1 MGRFIEAIYEDGV
14 LKPLED
20 PGLREH
26 ERILLD
32 LRPLA
37 RQEAGSHLAGWQR
50 VYEGL
55 SEAEIDEVEAIA
67 LDRAQF
73 FPADRS

>member
-1 MGRFIEAIYEDGV
+1 MSRFIEAVYEDGV

-26 ERILLD
+26 EHILLE
-32 LRPLA
+32 LRPLG
-37 RQEAGSHLAGWQR
+37 RQDAGSYLAGWQR

-67 LDRAQF
+67 FDRTHF
-73 FPADRS
+73 LPGDRS